1 MYNLEGKTALVTG
14 SGKKTG
20 MGYAIAAKL
29 ASCGAN
35 VIVSDLV
42 KPQEAGNASKSGPVD
57 QLTII
62 ADELACEFGVETLAV
77 PLDVSDNGSISEA
90 IETIRKR
97 FPRLHVL
104 CNNAG
109 AVFGAPNTILDYDE
123 GAWLK
128 TIDVNLL
135 GVFRVSRAAISLM
148 MGGPASVINNASRA
162 GKVPPLFNS
171 AYAVAKAGVIMLTK
185 TMARELA
192 GAGIRVNA
200 ICPGQIKT
208 DLSRWRFELEAQ
220 IFNSSPEEREAE
232 MCKTIPLGYLG
243 DAQDAGS
250 LVAFLAGDES
260 RYITGQAINLDG
272 GQCMEL

>member
-1 MYNLEGKTALVTG
+1 MYHLEGKTALVTG

-29 ASCGAN
+29 ASLGAN
-35 VIVSDLV
+35 VIVSDLET
-42 KPQEAGNASKSGPVD
+42 PWDAGGALKSGQID
-57 QLTII
+57 QLAAI
-62 ADELACEFGVETLAV
+62 ANDLASEYGVETLAV
-77 PLDVSDNGSISEA
+77 PLDVSDAASIFRA
-90 IETIRKR
+90 VETIGKR

-109 AVFGAPNTILDYDE
+109 AVFGAPNTILGYDE
-123 GAWLK
+123 EAWFRTL
-128 TIDVNLL
+128 DVNLG
-135 GVFRVSRAAISLM
+135 GVFRVSRAVIPLM
-148 MGGPASVINNASRA
+148 MGGPAAIINNASRA

-185 TMARELA
+185 TMAKELA
-192 GAGIRVNA
+192 GACIRVNA
-200 ICPGQIKT
+200 ICPGQIRT
-208 DLSRWRFELEAQ
+208 DLSRRRFELEGQ
-220 IFNSSPEEREAE
+220 LFSSTPEEREEE
-232 MCKTIPLGYLG
+232 MCKTIPLGHLG
-243 DAQDAGS
+243 DIQDAGN